1 MSGHSK
7 WATTRRQ
14 KEVVDSKRG
23 SLFTKLSK
31 NISVAAREGGD
42 PKMNFKLRIAI
53 DKAKEASMPKDNI
66 DRAIAR
72 GAGTGDGAQ
81 LERILYEGYG
91 PEGIAIMV
99 EAITDNK
106 NRAFSEVKHYF
117 SKNGGNLGSGG
128 AVGWMFDLRGIIRI
142 TETKLTEAQ
151 ELELIDAGLLDAN
164 SDDEGTTLVTTLESL
179 QSVKERAEKLG
190 CTVTESSTAYL
201 AKDMVKPAHEESVLN
216 FLDGLDELDD
226 VDTIYTNAE
235 I

>member
-14 KEVVDSKRG
+14 KAVVDSKRS

-31 NISVAAREGGD
+31 NISVAAREGAD
-42 PKMNFKLRIAI
+42 AKMNFKLRLAI

-81 LERILYEGYG
+81 LERVLYEGYG

-99 EAITDNK
+99 ETITDNK

-117 SKNGGNLGSGG
+117 SKNGGNLGSSG
-128 AVGWMFDLRGIIRI
+128 AVAWMFDLRGIVRI
-142 TETKLTEAQ
+142 AQ
-151 ELELIDAGLLDAN
+151 TSVPDEHELELIDSGLLDLQ
-164 SDDEGTTLVTTLESL
+164 SDSDGSTLITTLDKL
-179 QSVKERAEKLG
+179 QSVKESAEKLG
-190 CTVTESSTAYL
+190 LTVTESSTAYL
-201 AKDMVKPAHEESVLN
+201 GKDLIKPANEDVVVK

-235 I
+235 V